1 MTSGAFFGP
10 HMAWLFAACAVIA
23 AVSLGFSIRGVVRL
37 VRQSRILSVPLR
49 AEQAV
54 EFSEAGRVV
63 LCLEGP
69 LFTRRFA
76 RLDYALRAP
85 DGSVV
90 SGRPALFRARTSGFS
105 TARMELW
112 VYRIPSPGRYA
123 LSIQGLKELNG
134 ADSRESIVFMR
145 PHLARTVCY
154 VIGIVL
160 SSGIFITGLV
170 FTLLCFVK

>member
-1 MTSGAFFGP
+1 MSSGTFFSP
-10 HMAWLFAACAVIA
+10 NMAWLFAGCAVIA
-23 AVSLGFSIRGVVRL
+23 AVSMGFFIRGVVGL

-49 AEQAV
+49 AEQEV
-54 EFSEAGRVV
+54 EFPEAGRVV

-76 RLDYALRAP
+76 RLDYELRAS
-85 DGSVV
+85 DGSAV

-105 TARMELW
+105 TARMELR

-123 LSIQGLKELNG
+123 LIIQGLREPNG
-134 ADSRESIVFMR
+134 KDSRESIVFMR

-170 FTLLCFVK
+170 FALLCFVK